1 MTLLDAFAGTQV
13 QIIVILIAL
22 DVVAGI
28 LASIAKKE
36 FRFGKVA
43 QFMKKPILA
52 YVFGFAVVRM
62 VGTAIPSLGFLVP
75 AAFLLIAVAVGA
87 SIFRNLHRLGLPLPG
102 SEKM

>member
-1 MTLLDAFAGTQV
+1 MTLIDAFAGTQV

-28 LASIAKKE
+28 LASVTKKE

-62 VGTAIPSLGFLVP
+62 VGVAIPSLNFLVP
-75 AAFLLIAVAVGA
+75 AVFLLIAVAVGA
-87 SIFRNLHRLGLPLPG
+87 SIFRNLYRLGLPLPG